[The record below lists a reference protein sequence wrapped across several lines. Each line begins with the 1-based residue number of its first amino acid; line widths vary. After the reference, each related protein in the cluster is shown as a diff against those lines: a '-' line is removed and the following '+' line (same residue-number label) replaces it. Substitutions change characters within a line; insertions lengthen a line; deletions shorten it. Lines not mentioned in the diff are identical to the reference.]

1 MQETLIGQRYRLTEK
16 IGTGGM
22 ADVYRAVDETLGR
35 NVAVKIMH
43 ERYAHDPAFTA
54 RFRQE
59 AQAAANLSSP
69 YIVNIYDW
77 GQEGDVYYIV
87 MELVRGTDLK
97 TIIRERGPL
106 PSKEVAEIGAQV
118 CSALATAHGYDV
130 IHRDIKPHN
139 IMITADR
146 NVKVMDFGIAR
157 AGNTTLTQTGSVLGS
172 AHYVSPEQAQGRQ
185 LTPASDLY
193 SLGIVLY
200 EAATGKMPFDGD
212 TPIATAL
219 KQVNEQPVRPSRI
232 NPKIDPNLEM
242 VIGYAMAKD
251 PRSRYSTASTMRA
264 DLVRIVR
271 DEPIVGAGAVAA
283 GAAVGAGALGA
294 AAGAAAAGIGNS
306 DETQLLGRVPASD
319 AMGAGASGQQTTVMP
334 QLDPYAGNATS
345 GVRSGDLGDQQFNKK
360 KSKAWIWIIVAVI
373 LLAGILAAGFA
384 LGWFGGSGQKTVP
397 DLTGRTVAEATTM
410 LNDQDLGLG
419 AQTEDYSPTVPK
431 GQIMKQDPAANKKVA
446 PQSKVDVVV
455 SLGQQMITVP
465 DVSKMDQAT
474 ATKTLED
481 AGFVVQSDDPA
492 NSPDVPA
499 GKVMSQNPAANT
511 EAAKGSTVHIVISLG
526 QEMGTVPDVRGQ
538 TQAQAQSLLTSN
550 GFKVNV
556 QQDFSDTVNSG
567 VVISQS
573 IPANTTTP
581 KGTTVTI
588 TVSKGANT
596 IAIPNV
602 ISMQWQ
608 AAIQKIT
615 AAGLVC
621 DPTRDIVWAGTDM
634 TGNVVQVSPAVG
646 SQVAKGS
653 HVVLTVDEAK
663 PTATP

>member
-1 MQETLIGQRYRLTEK
+1 
-16 IGTGGM
+16 M

-77 GQEGDVYYIV
+77 GQENDTYYIV

-118 CSALATAHGYDV
+118 CSALAIAHGYDV

-185 LTPASDLY
+185 LSPASDLY

-200 EAATGKMPFDGD
+200 EAATGQMPFDGD

-232 NPKIDPNLEM
+232 NPKIDPNLEL

-251 PRSRYSTASTMRA
+251 PRSRYATASAMRA

-271 DEPIVGAGAVAA
+271 DEPIIGAGAVA
-283 GAAVGAGALGA
+283 GAGVALGA
-294 AAGAAAAGIGNS
+294 AGAAAGIGNS
-306 DETQLLGRVPASD
+306 DETQLMGRVPTA
-319 AMGAGASGQQTTVMP
+319 AGVGANQGQQTTVMP
-334 QLDPYAGNATS
+334 QLDPYGGSSAGAS
-345 GVRSGDLGDQQFNKK
+345 GVRSSDFNGQQLNKK
-360 KSKAWIWIIVAVI
+360 ESKAWIWIIVAVV
-373 LLAGILAAGFA
+373 LLAGIVAAGFA
-384 LGWFGGSGQKTVP
+384 LGWFGGSGQKIVP
-397 DLTGRTVAEATTM
+397 DLKGKTVAEATT
-410 LNDQDLGLG
+410 LLHAQQLDLGNKNT
-419 AQTEDYSPTVPK
+419 AYSPTIPK
-431 GQIMKQDPAANKKVA
+431 DQIISQNPAADKHVA
-446 PQSKVDVVV
+446 PQTKVDVVV
-455 SLGQQMITVP
+455 SLGQQMVTVP
-465 DVSKMDQAT
+465 DVSNMDQAT
-474 ATKTLED
+474 ATKTLTD
-481 AGFVVQSDDPA
+481 AGFEVKRGDDA
-492 NSPDVPA
+492 NSPDVPQ
-499 GKVMSQNPAANT
+499 GQVMSQDPAANA
-511 EAAKGSTVHIVISLG
+511 EAAKGSTVTIVISLG
-526 QEMGTVPDVRGQ
+526 KALGTVPDVRGQ
-538 TQAQAQSLLTSN
+538 TQAQAQSLLTGA
-550 GFKVNV
+550 GFTATV
-556 QQDFSDTVNSG
+556 QQSFSDTVSSG
-567 VVISQS
+567 VVIDQS

-581 KGTTVTI
+581 KGTAVTI

-596 IAIPNV
+596 VAVPNV
-602 ISMQWQ
+602 KGMQWQ
-608 AAIQKIT
+608 AALAKIT

-621 DPTRDIVWAGTDM
+621 SQNSNIVWAGTDM
-634 TGNVVQVSPAVG
+634 SGAVVNVAPAVG
-646 SQVAKGS
+646 TQVAKGS
-653 HVVLTVDEAK
+653 VVTLTVDDEN
-663 PTATP
+663 PNTQTQTP

>member
-1 MQETLIGQRYRLTEK
+1 MIGQRYRLTEK

-77 GQEGDVYYIV
+77 GQENDTYYIV

-193 SLGIVLY
+193 SLGVVLY
-200 EAATGKMPFDGD
+200 EAGTGQMPFDGD

-219 KQVNEQPVRPSRI
+219 KQVNEQPMRPSRI
-232 NPKIDPNLEM
+232 NPQIDPNLEM

-251 PRSRYSTASTMRA
+251 PRSRYSTASAMRA

-271 DEPIVGAGAVAA
+271 DEPIIGAGAVAGIA
-283 GAAVGAGALGA
+283 G
-294 AAGAAAAGIGNS
+294 AGAAAAAGVGNS
-306 DETQLLGRVPASD
+306 EETQLLGRVPAGV
-319 AMGAGASGQQTTVMP
+319 GAGAGAGVKGDPGQQTTVMP
-334 QLDPYAGNATS
+334 QLDAYGGGGAGAGS
-345 GVRSGDLGDQQFNKK
+345 MGVRSGDLRDQRFDQK
-360 KSKAWIWIIVAVI
+360 KSKAWIWIVVAVV

-384 LGWFGGSGQKTVP
+384 LGWFGGSSQKAVP
-397 DLTGRTVAEATTM
+397 DLTGRTVAEADA
-410 LNDQDLGLG
+410 LLQAQSLVLGDQSK
-419 AQTEDYSPTVPK
+419 DYSPTIPA
-431 GQIMKQDPAANKKVA
+431 GQIMKQDPAANA
-446 PQSKVDVVV
+446 KVDPQTKVNVVI
-455 SLGQQMITVP
+455 SQGQEMAQVP

-474 ATKTLED
+474 AMKTLQD
-481 AGFVVQSDDPA
+481 AGFQVQIDDPA
-492 NSPDVPA
+492 NSPDVPS
-499 GKVMSQNPAANT
+499 GQVMSQNPAAKT
-511 EAAKGSTVHIVISLG
+511 EAAKGSTVHIAISLG
-526 QEMGTVPDVRGQ
+526 KEMGTVPDVRGQ
-538 TQAQAQSLLTSN
+538 TQTKAQDLLTGA
-550 GFKVNV
+550 GFKVTV
-556 QQDFSDTVNSG
+556 TQDFSDTVDTG

-573 IPANTTTP
+573 IPANTPLP
-581 KGTTVTI
+581 KGTAVTI
-588 TVSKGANT
+588 TVSKGPAPVVVPDVMGLNLQQ
-596 IAIPNV
+596 AIN
-602 ISMQWQ
+602 
-608 AAIQKIT
+608 KLT
-615 AAGLVC
+615 ALGLVC
-621 DPTRDIVWAGTDM
+621 DPAKDVTWSPNKNGDSSGAVIKIGPPNVGASVPKGTHI
-634 TGNVVQVSPAVG
+634 P
-646 SQVAKGS
+646 
-653 HVVLTVDEAK
+653 LTIDGDRM
-663 PTATP
+663 P